1 MQKFQLEL
9 LFHIIGIGSASG
21 LLLNGTSLF
30 IISDNSHVLYEY
42 KLADKKLEKITIAPQ
57 GYTGPVENI
66 PKHEKAD
73 FESITALGDDLYLF
87 GSGST
92 DKRNTIL
99 HIDSQSKKIYPPI
112 DATDLYLAMQSFSE
126 IEPDNFNI
134 EAAVNAGNTWYL
146 FNRGNGPKGKNGIF
160 TLDGD
165 INETSFQIIYNEITL
180 PKING
185 AASSFTDAVLVDD
198 KLYFLA
204 AAEKSNSTYED
215 GKVAGTLIGRID
227 TESMEIE
234 FTEIISTKN
243 KFEGIT
249 LYKKKDATLE
259 FLLCEDTDS
268 DATASDIFKLTLE
281 K

>member
-30 IISDNSHVLYEY
+30 LISDNSYMLYEY
-42 KLADKKLEKITIAPQ
+42 KLADKKLEKMPIAPD
-57 GYTGPVENI
+57 GYTGPLENV
-66 PKHEKAD
+66 PKKEKAD
-73 FESITALGDDLYLF
+73 FESITAMGDELFLF

-99 HIDSQSKKIYPPI
+99 HIDAQTKKVYPAI
-112 DATDLYLAMQSFSE
+112 DASDLYFAMQDFSD
-126 IEPDNFNI
+126 IKPDNFNI

-146 FNRGNGPKGKNGIF
+146 FNRGNGPKGQNGVF

-165 INETSFQIIYNEITL
+165 INETAFQIIYNEINL
-180 PKING
+180 PKIDG
-185 AASSFTDAVLVDD
+185 APSSFTDAVLVDD

-204 AAEKSNSTYED
+204 AAEKSNSTYLD
-215 GKVAGTLIGRID
+215 GEVAGTLVGRID
-227 TESMEIE
+227 TETMEVE
-234 FTEIISTKN
+234 FTEVISHKN

-249 LYKKKDATLE
+249 LSKKNATTLE
-259 FLLCEDTDS
+259 FFLCEDTDT
-268 DATASDIFKLTLE
+268 DATASDIFKLTLD

>member
-30 IISDNSHVLYEY
+30 LISDNSHMLYEY
-42 KLADKKLEKITIAPQ
+42 KLADKKLEKISIAPQ
-57 GYTGPVENI
+57 GYTGPLENV
-66 PKHEKAD
+66 PKKEKAD
-73 FESITALGDDLYLF
+73 FESITAMGDELYLF

-99 HIDSQSKKIYPPI
+99 HIDSQSKKVYPAI
-112 DATDLYLAMQSFSE
+112 DATDLYLAMQDFSE
-126 IEPDNFNI
+126 IKPDNFNI

-146 FNRGNGPKGKNGIF
+146 FNRGNGPKGQNGVF

-204 AAEKSNSTYED
+204 AAEKSNSTYHD
-215 GKVAGTLIGRID
+215 GKVAGTLIGSID
-227 TESMEIE
+227 TESMEVE
-234 FTEIISTKN
+234 FTEVISTKN

-249 LYKKKDATLE
+249 LYKAKGTTLE

-268 DATASDIFKLTLE
+268 DAAESDIFKLTLE